1 MFEKILVPLD
11 GSRIGE
17 AALPYVEEIVSK
29 LSPKVKA
36 EITLFQAISLATIP
50 EVRGRAAESIP
61 YTTNQIEET
70 KEKAAEYLN
79 KAGEALRGKGAIVN
93 AKVEVGDAADEIVK
107 AADEIGANL
116 IAMSTHG
123 RAGISRWAF
132 GSVTDKVLRHGKSV
146 PILMVRAPK

>member
-1 MFEKILVPLD
+1 M
-11 GSRIGE
+11 
-17 AALPYVEEIVSK
+17 
-29 LSPKVKA
+29 
-36 EITLFQAISLATIP
+36 
-50 EVRGRAAESIP
+50 
-61 YTTNQIEET
+61 
-70 KEKAAEYLN
+70 
-79 KAGEALRGKGAIVN
+79 VN
-93 AKVEVGDAADEIVK
+93 TKVEVGDAAEEIVK